1 MKKKLPT
8 ILLVLVLLIGIGVMA
23 YPTVSQ
29 QINKLHASQAVS
41 TYDKAVEQI
50 S

>member
-29 QINKLHASQAVS
+29 QINKLHDEIVS
-41 TYDKAVEQI
+41 EMF
-50 S
+50 